1 MDFAIKHNRSIML
14 SETFRPQTFGEI
26 IGHTEAKEL
35 LASYLI
41 ANTRGRAV
49 LIAGSAGIGKTT
61 LALTAARTFDYE
73 PLEINASRSLRS
85 HEDVANLRGCCMAAV
100 TFTSLVRGGSE
111 KPRRT
116 CVILDEIDGSDPHAQ
131 RKILEWIKDPKRV
144 VPIVCTANEVPVIF
158 RRSTEAVSI
167 HRCMPLNAK
176 DIYENLKTSSYSS
189 VTFPEFQAIVKE
201 CQHDVRRL
209 INRLQYG
216 VSDVLRQTPL
226 TGDPILDL
234 MKHQEMFCSGF
245 PTSLGL

>member
-1 MDFAIKHNRSIML
+1 ML
-14 SETFRPQTFGEI
+14 SETFRPQTFAEI
-26 IGHTEAKEL
+26 IGHTEAKEM
-35 LASYLI
+35 LASYLL
-41 ANTRGRAV
+41 ANTRSRAV

-61 LALTAARTFDYE
+61 LAITAARTFDYE

-85 HEDVANLRGCCMAAV
+85 HEDVANLRGSCMAGV
-100 TFTSLVRGGSE
+100 TFTSLVRGSGGTE
-111 KPRRT
+111 KLRRT

-131 RKILEWIKDPKRV
+131 RKILEWIKDPRRV

-158 RRSTEAVSI
+158 RRASDAVAI
-167 HRCMPLNAK
+167 HRCMPLNAR

-189 VTFPEFQAIVKE
+189 VSFPEFQLIVKE

-245 PTSLGL
+245 PTSWGL

>member
-1 MDFAIKHNRSIML
+1 ML
-14 SETFRPQTFGEI
+14 SETFRPQTFAEI

-35 LASYLI
+35 LGSYLL
-41 ANTRGRAV
+41 ANTRSRAV

-61 LALTAARTFDYE
+61 LAITAARTFDYE
-73 PLEINASRSLRS
+73 PLEINASRALRS
-85 HEDVANLRGCCMAAV
+85 HEDVANLRGSCMAGV
-100 TFTSLVRGGSE
+100 TFTSLVRGSGGTE
-111 KPRRT
+111 KLRRT

-131 RKILEWIKDPKRV
+131 RKILEWIKDPRRV

-158 RRSTEAVSI
+158 RRASDAVAI
-167 HRCMPLNAK
+167 HRCMPLNAR

-189 VTFPEFQAIVKE
+189 VSFTEFQLIVKE

-209 INRLQYG
+209 INRLQDG

-245 PTSLGL
+245 PTSWGL

>member
-1 MDFAIKHNRSIML
+1 ML
-14 SETFRPQTFGEI
+14 SETFRPQTFAEI

-35 LASYLI
+35 LASYLLS
-41 ANTRGRAV
+41 NTRSRAV

-61 LALTAARTFDYE
+61 LAITAARTFDYE
-73 PLEINASRSLRS
+73 PLEINASRALRS
-85 HEDVANLRGCCMAAV
+85 HEDVANLRGSCMAGV
-100 TFTSLVRGGSE
+100 TFTSLVRGSGGSGGATE
-111 KPRRT
+111 KLRRT

-131 RKILEWIKDPKRV
+131 RKILEWIKDPRRV

-158 RRSTEAVSI
+158 RRAADAVAI
-167 HRCMPLNAK
+167 HRCMPLNAR

-189 VTFPEFQAIVKE
+189 VSFPEFQLIVKE

-216 VSDVLRQTPL
+216 VSDALRQTPL

-245 PTSLGL
+245 PTLLGL

>member
-1 MDFAIKHNRSIML
+1 ML
-14 SETFRPQTFGEI
+14 SETFRPHTFAEI

-35 LASYLI
+35 LASYLLS
-41 ANTRGRAV
+41 NTRGKAV

-73 PLEINASRSLRS
+73 PLEINASRALRS
-85 HEDVANLRGCCMAAV
+85 HEDVANLRGSCMAGIS
-100 TFTSLVRGGSE
+100 FTSLMKYD

-158 RRSTEAVSI
+158 KRSYDAVNI
-167 HRCMPLNAK
+167 HRCMPLSAK
-176 DIYENLKTSSYSS
+176 DIYENLKSSYSS
-189 VTFPEFQAIVKE
+189 VSFTEFQNIVKE

-209 INRLQYG
+209 MNRLQYG
-216 VSDVLRQTPL
+216 MSDVLKQTPL
-226 TGDPILDL
+226 TGDPIADL
-234 MKHQEMFCSGF
+234 IKHQEMFYSEF
-245 PTSLGL
+245 PTCFDL

>member
-1 MDFAIKHNRSIML
+1 ML
-14 SETFRPQTFGEI
+14 SETFRPQTFAEI

-35 LASYLI
+35 LSSYLLD
-41 ANTRGRAV
+41 NTRGRAV

-61 LALTAARTFDYE
+61 LAITAARTFDYE

-85 HEDVANLRGCCMAAV
+85 HEDVASLRGSCMAGV
-100 TFTSLVRGGSE
+100 TFTSLVRGGGGSE
-111 KPRRT
+111 KLRRT

-131 RKILEWIKDPKRV
+131 RKILEWIKDPRRV

-158 RRSTEAVSI
+158 RRASDAVTI
-167 HRCMPLNAK
+167 HRCMPLNAR

-189 VTFPEFQAIVKE
+189 LSFPEFQAIVKE

>member
-1 MDFAIKHNRSIML
+1 ML
-14 SETFRPQTFGEI
+14 SETFRPQTFAEI

-35 LASYLI
+35 LASYLL

-49 LIAGSAGIGKTT
+49 LIAGSAGMGKTT
-61 LALTAARTFDYE
+61 LAITAARTFDYE

-85 HEDVANLRGCCMAAV
+85 HEDVANLRGSCMAGV
-100 TFTSLVRGGSE
+100 TFTSLVRGGGTE
-111 KPRRT
+111 KLRRT

-158 RRSTEAVSI
+158 RRASDAVSI
-167 HRCMPLNAK
+167 HRFMPLNAR

-189 VTFPEFQAIVKE
+189 VSFSEFQIIVKE

-216 VSDVLRQTPL
+216 VSDVLKQTPL

-234 MKHQEMFCSGF
+234 MKHQEMFYSEC
-245 PTSLGL
+245 PTSWGL

>member
-1 MDFAIKHNRSIML
+1 ML
-14 SETFRPQTFGEI
+14 SETFRPQTFAEI

-35 LASYLI
+35 LASYLL
-41 ANTRGRAV
+41 ANTRSRAV

-61 LALTAARTFDYE
+61 LAITAARTFDYE
-73 PLEINASRSLRS
+73 PLEINASRALRS
-85 HEDVANLRGCCMAAV
+85 HEDVANLRGSCMAGV
-100 TFTSLVRGGSE
+100 TFTSLVRGSGGTE
-111 KPRRT
+111 KLRRT

-131 RKILEWIKDPKRV
+131 RKILEWIKDPRRV

-158 RRSTEAVSI
+158 RRASDAVAI
-167 HRCMPLNAK
+167 HRCMPLNAR

-189 VTFPEFQAIVKE
+189 VSFPEFQLIVKE

-245 PTSLGL
+245 PTSWGL

>member
-1 MDFAIKHNRSIML
+1 ML
-14 SETFRPQTFGEI
+14 SETFRPHTFAEI

-35 LASYLI
+35 LASYLLS
-41 ANTRGRAV
+41 NVRGKAV

-73 PLEINASRSLRS
+73 PLEVNASRALRS
-85 HEDVANLRGCCMAAV
+85 HEDVANLRGSCMAGV
-100 TFTSLVRGGSE
+100 TFTSLIKCASSD
-111 KPRRT
+111 KPKRT

-158 RRSTEAVSI
+158 RRCPDSVYI
-167 HRCMPLNAK
+167 HRCMPLSAK
-176 DIYENLKTSSYSS
+176 DIYENLKSSYSS
-189 VTFPEFQAIVKE
+189 VSFAEFQVIVKE

-209 INRLQYG
+209 MNRLQYG

-226 TGDPILDL
+226 TGDPIADL
-234 MKHQEMFCSGF
+234 MKHQEMFYSEF
-245 PTSLGL
+245 PTLWGL

>member
-1 MDFAIKHNRSIML
+1 ML
-14 SETFRPQTFGEI
+14 SETFRPHTFAEI

-35 LASYLI
+35 LASYLL
-41 ANTRGRAV
+41 ANTRGKAV

-85 HEDVANLRGCCMAAV
+85 HEDVASLRSSCMAGV
-100 TFTSLVRGGSE
+100 TFTSLVRGADRPL
-111 KPRRT
+111 KT
-116 CVILDEIDGSDPHAQ
+116 CVVLDEIDGSDPHAQ
-131 RKILEWIKDPKRV
+131 RKILEWIKDPRRV

-158 RRSTEAVSI
+158 RRASDAVAI
-167 HRCMPLNAK
+167 HRCMPLNAR

-189 VTFPEFQAIVKE
+189 ISFPEFQVIVKE

-226 TGDPILDL
+226 TGDPIADL
-234 MKHQEMFCSGF
+234 MKHQEMFCSRF
-245 PTSLGL
+245 PTSWGL

>member
-1 MDFAIKHNRSIML
+1 ML
-14 SETFRPQTFGEI
+14 SETFRPHTFAEI

-35 LASYLI
+35 LASYLLSN
-41 ANTRGRAV
+41 ARGKAV

-85 HEDVANLRGCCMAAV
+85 HEDVANLRGSCMAGIS
-100 TFTSLVRGGSE
+100 FTSLMKYD

-158 RRSTEAVSI
+158 RRSSDAVHI
-167 HRCMPLNAK
+167 HRCMPLSAK
-176 DIYENLKTSSYSS
+176 DIYENLKSSYSS
-189 VTFPEFQAIVKE
+189 VSFTEFQIIVKE

-209 INRLQYG
+209 MNRLQYG
-216 VSDVLRQTPL
+216 VSDVLKQTPL
-226 TGDPILDL
+226 TGYPIADL
-234 MKHQEMFCSGF
+234 MKHQEMFYSEF
-245 PTSLGL
+245 PTYFGL

>member
-1 MDFAIKHNRSIML
+1 ML
-14 SETFRPQTFGEI
+14 SETFRPHTFAEI

-35 LASYLI
+35 LASYLLS
-41 ANTRGRAV
+41 NTRGKAI

-61 LALTAARTFDYE
+61 LALTAARTFEYE

-85 HEDVANLRGCCMAAV
+85 HEDVASLRGSCMAGV
-100 TFTSLVRGGSE
+100 TFTSLVKCGSE

-131 RKILEWIKDPKRV
+131 RKVLEWIKDPKRI

-158 RRSTEAVSI
+158 RRASDAVTI
-167 HRCMPLNAK
+167 HRCLPLNAR
-176 DIYENLKTSSYSS
+176 DIYENLKTSYSN
-189 VTFPEFQAIVKE
+189 VNFTEFQAIVKE

-209 INRLQYG
+209 MNRLQYG
-216 VSDVLRQTPL
+216 VSDVLKQTPL

-234 MKHQEMFCSGF
+234 MKHQEMFYSES
-245 PTSLGL
+245 PTRFGL